1 MTDLRD
7 SEIVLGKIL
16 GSLLPILLLL
26 ATTLPMLMLLLPLG
40 GVSAQQVIQSVLVAA
55 AASLAAG
62 SLGGLVALSRD
73 RTFQALALTVLLV
86 VFYLCLAR
94 GAALLLGL
102 IPALSNQPV
111 LAWLEPFAALH
122 TVHDP
127 LAAGVAPAYIFVGV
141 MVVLSA
147 LLVGW
152 GVLRLRVWNP
162 SGEPIQQRER
172 PDEEAEAK
180 ERADIAA
187 LTALARR
194 SARQV
199 LTAGGQARA
208 ETTAAGPS
216 EGDKKTPVLTHDLKE
231 KGRRTAHSAPGSV
244 RAVGPN
250 PIFWRET
257 ATRAYG
263 RRPLMVKTAYFVV
276 LALICYFALEPLW
289 GGTHVAF
296 AAAYGLGPVGVLSL
310 LLVAA
315 QAATAIT
322 SERDAGRWTSCW

>member
-1 MTDLRD
+1 MLGPIFNREFLTVPRRARHYVQRTAYLGTLWVVGLTAYQTMIGWTHPATLGETARFGAVLFQLLTGLMLALFLFFSALSAASAVAREKDRRTFILLLMTDLRD

-16 GSLLPILLLL
+16 GSLLPIGLLL
-26 ATTLPMLMLLLPLG
+26 ATTLPLLMLLLPLG
-40 GVSAQQVIQSVLVAA
+40 GVSAQQVIQAVLVAA

-62 SLGGLVALSRD
+62 SLGGLVALWRD

-102 IPALSNQPV
+102 IPALADQPV
-111 LAWLEPFAALH
+111 LAWLEPFEALR

-127 LAAGVAPAYIFVGV
+127 LAAGVAPAYVFVGV

-147 LLVGW
+147 LLMGW

-199 LTAGGQARA
+199 LA
-208 ETTAAGPS
+208 PV
-216 EGDKKTPVLTHDLKE
+216 GDKTP
-231 KGRRTAHSAPGSV
+231 
-244 RAVGPN
+244 
-250 PIFWRET
+250 
-257 ATRAYG
+257 
-263 RRPLMVKTAYFVV
+263 
-276 LALICYFALEPLW
+276 
-289 GGTHVAF
+289 
-296 AAAYGLGPVGVLSL
+296 L
-310 LLVAA
+310 LLFA
-315 QAATAIT
+315 
-322 SERDAGRWTSCW
+322 TSC